1 MKLKN
6 RLIVSYAII
15 SVFLATALI
24 IVYRFC
30 EDICKLLPN
39 LTHRGIVV
47 FTSFALVMLI
57 ISLIMSVFF
66 ASNISKPLALVNA
79 KTKEIANGS
88 YADKIS
94 HRTNIIEADDLIES
108 VNALAST
115 LEIQQEVKKQM
126 ALDYAHEFRTPLAA
140 IQSNLEGI
148 IDGVF
153 EPTNER
159 IESIRQEILRLSRM
173 VSQIGK
179 IVENEKSDVPLQ
191 KEQFDL
197 SELLRLNL
205 LSFESEARAKNIEL
219 RLQTEPC
226 LISANKDKISQ
237 VIVNLLSNALKYTDE
252 GQVTVTLKSYSDVCC
267 FSVTDTGIGIS
278 RDDLPHIFEHL
289 YRADKSRA
297 RDTGG
302 AGIGLAV
309 AKSIVH
315 AHGGKIEAKSEPEK
329 GSEFI
334 VTLKK

>member
-1 MKLKN
+1 MKLKS
-6 RLIVSYAII
+6 RLIVSYTII
-15 SVFLATALI
+15 TVFLATALI
-24 IVYRFC
+24 IAYRFC
-30 EDICKLLPN
+30 EDICALIPSM
-39 LTHRGIVV
+39 THSGMTV
-47 FTSFALVMLI
+47 FTA
-57 ISLIMSVFF
+57 ISLMTLVISLGMSVFF
-66 ASNISKPLALVNA
+66 ATRISKPLSLVNA
-79 KTKEIANGS
+79 KTKEIASGS
-88 YADKIS
+88 YADKIV
-94 HRTNIIEADDLIES
+94 HCTNIIEADDLIDS

-115 LEIQQEVKKQM
+115 LQAQQEIKKQM
-126 ALDYAHEFRTPLAA
+126 AHDYAHEFRTPLAT

-173 VSQIGK
+173 VSQIDK
-179 IVENEKSDVPLQ
+179 IVEIEKSDISLQ

-205 LSFESEARAKNIEL
+205 MSFESEAKAKNIEL
-219 RLQTEPC
+219 RLQAEPC
-226 LISANKDKISQ
+226 TITADRDKISQ
-237 VIVNLLSNALKYTDE
+237 VIINLLSNALKYTDE
-252 GQVTVTLKSYSDVCC
+252 GQVTVTLKSYSDVAC
-267 FSVTDTGIGIS
+267 FSVADTGIGIS
-278 RDDLPHIFEHL
+278 GDDLPHIFEHF

-315 AHGGKIEAKSEPEK
+315 AHGGKIEAKSEHTK